1 MISSKE
7 FEMIREIK
15 GRKELEH
22 IRRLSKIGDRFVG
35 TEGDRKAIRYI
46 RKEFKALGL
55 EVKET
60 KIKVPTFIELR
71 ESVLRVEA
79 TGEPFAAIPPYFS
92 PSTPEEGI
100 RAEVAFVGEG
110 EEEDYKRTEVQGK
123 IVLILETGL
132 GYSKFWLGTFAE
144 RAAQHGAVGLIVIHP
159 MPWPYRMSMEAG
171 NSKIENRFCTKRLPG
186 VCISGV
192 DGAKLMHH
200 IGKGEAL
207 VYLNVQTNTEDRESV
222 VLSGIKRG
230 TTLPRERIGLIGHRD
245 NGIAPGANDNLSGS
259 GCQLE
264 IARVMSKKKSKRS
277 FEFISS
283 TAEEGV
289 TIGAWNYCQVHKED
303 LKKNMK
309 ALIDIDMV
317 GVGGMVKQVERGLW
331 PDSPP
336 ILQPKWLMKMVD
348 EVAEDLGYYFGRMT
362 AGWGVAESARFMEI
376 GVPATWFWA
385 PDDPYYHSVHDSF
398 DKINP
403 NSLKAV
409 SDVAAI
415 VMWRLANQ

>member
-1 MISSKE
+1 
-7 FEMIREIK
+7 MIRGIK
-15 GRKELEH
+15 GKRELEH
-22 IRRLSKIGDRFVG
+22 IKRISKIGNRFVG

-46 RKEFKALGL
+46 RKEFTDLGL
-55 EVKET
+55 EIKET

-71 ESVLRVEA
+71 EAVLRVKAE
-79 TGEPFAAIPPYFS
+79 GEPFAAIPPYFS

-100 RAEVAFVGEG
+100 QAEVVFVGEG
-110 EEEDYKRTEVQGK
+110 EEGDYKGLNVQGK
-123 IVLILETGL
+123 IVLIMETGL

-144 RAAQHGAVGLIVIHP
+144 RAARHGAVGLIVIHP

-171 NSKIENRFCTKRLPG
+171 NSRIENRFCAKRLPG

-192 DGAKLMHH
+192 DGAKLMRHL
-200 IGKGEAL
+200 GKGETL
-207 VYLNVQTNTEDRESV
+207 VTLNVQTNMEDRESL

-230 TTLPRERIGLIGHRD
+230 TTSPQDRIGLIGHRD

-259 GCQLE
+259 ACLLE
-264 IARVMSKKKSKRS
+264 IARILSQKKSKRS

-289 TIGAWNYCQVHKED
+289 TIGAWQYCQQHKED

-317 GVGGMVKQVERGLW
+317 GVGGMVKQVEKGLW

-336 ILQPKWLMKMVD
+336 
-348 EVAEDLGYYFGRMT
+348 
-362 AGWGVAESARFMEI
+362 S
-376 GVPATWFWA
+376 
-385 PDDPYYHSVHDSF
+385 SS
-398 DKINP
+398 P
-403 NSLKAV
+403 NG
-409 SDVAAI
+409 
-415 VMWRLANQ
+415 

>member
-1 MISSKE
+1 MISVKE

-15 GRKELEH
+15 GKNELEH
-22 IRRLSKIGDRFVG
+22 VKRISRMGDRFVG
-35 TEGDRKAIRYI
+35 TEGDKKAIRYI
-46 RKEFKALGL
+46 RKEFKELGL
-55 EVKET
+55 EIEET
-60 KIKVPTFIELR
+60 KIKVPTFIQVKET
-71 ESVLRVEA
+71 VLRVES
-79 TGEPFAAIPPYFS
+79 TGEQFSAIPPYFS

-100 RAEVAFVGEG
+100 RAEVVFVGEG
-110 EEEDYKRTEVQGK
+110 EEEDYERADARGK
-123 IVLILETGL
+123 MVLIIETGL
-132 GYSKFWLGTFAE
+132 GFSKFWLGTFAE

-171 NSKIENRFCTKRLPG
+171 NSRIENRFCANRLPG

-192 DGAKLMHH
+192 DGAKLMYH
-200 IGKGEAL
+200 IGKGETL
-207 VYLNVQTNTEDRESV
+207 VYLNVLTNMEDRESV
-222 VLSGIKRG
+222 VISGIKRG
-230 TTLPRERIGLIGHRD
+230 TRFPQERIGLIGHRD

-259 GCQLE
+259 ACQLE
-264 IARVMSKKKSKRS
+264 IARVLCKRKAKRS

-289 TIGAWNYCQVHKED
+289 TIGAWNYCQQHKQD

-317 GVGGMVKQVERGLW
+317 GVGGMIKQVERGLW

-348 EVAEDLGYYFGRMT
+348 EVAGDLGYCFGRMT
-362 AGWGVAESARFMEI
+362 AGWGVAESARFLEI

-385 PDDPYYHSVHDSF
+385 PDDPYYHSIHDTF

-403 NSLKAV
+403 NNLKTV

-415 VMWRLANQ
+415 VMWRLANK